1 VLKSKVNC
9 YFAILFLKQAGRQGR
24 SVIRSGFRV
33 ILILIH
39 DKGNKFS
46 RVYTNMLF
54 KVEDNIYIY
63 RKFRKAG
70 VKFYVTYL
78 KQSLRNSHGS
88 NEDRYFLNVSLTV
101 YHDISV

>member
-1 VLKSKVNC
+1 
-9 YFAILFLKQAGRQGR
+9 
-24 SVIRSGFRV
+24 
-33 ILILIH
+33 
-39 DKGNKFS
+39 
-46 RVYTNMLF
+46 MLF